1 MPVFTILFF
10 IFTLCN
16 SGIPLSLN
24 FLGEFMALAGMYQ
37 RNPIV
42 AIIGA
47 TGIVFSAC
55 YSIYLYNRIS
65 YGVFSPHLKPLKD
78 VSRREYMILIFLLIP
93 IIILGIYP
101 NIVLD
106 ALYSSVTGLLY
117 ETPLS
122 PFSK

>member
-1 MPVFTILFF
+1 MPIFTILFF

-24 FLGEFMALAGMYQ
+24 FLGEFMALAGMFQ

-78 VSRREYMILIFLLIP
+78 VSRREYMILISLLIP
-93 IIILGIYP
+93 TIILGIYP

-106 ALYSSVTGLLY
+106 ALHSSVTGLLY
-117 ETPLS
+117 
-122 PFSK
+122 KA

>member
-1 MPVFTILFF
+1 M
-10 IFTLCN
+10 
-16 SGIPLSLN
+16 S
-24 FLGEFMALAGMYQ
+24 LAGMFQ

-47 TGIVFSAC
+47 TSIVFSAC

-78 VSRREYMILIFLLIP
+78 VTRREYMILISLLIP
-93 IIILGIYP
+93 TILLGIYP

-106 ALYSSVTGLLY
+106 ALHSSVTGLLY
-117 ETPLS
+117 DA
-122 PFSK
+122 PFSPIHSMKLAQINNPSDFTFIK